1 MGDENAS
8 SPLMYGDNLS
18 PMSKQYGTPASSLRT
33 EPLASRPDIGNTP
46 NMRQINMAPPSES
59 GGAGVSDVTHR
70 VLPMCAP

>member
-1 MGDENAS
+1 
-8 SPLMYGDNLS
+8 MYGDNLS

-70 VLPMCAP
+70 VWPMRAP